1 MYNTFVHGNTASPCT
16 RGCSETRHARSLH
29 IFLFTGLGK
38 DEIPMVGL
46 STDLADYY
54 LKNPSSAYSKIYS
67 DLADKVKLTGVVYG
81 ILEEVMEKGTLNAFS
96 YEDMLDE
103 LASKDQDI
111 NEETLLQYGAFI
123 VQQVGHTFY

>member
-1 MYNTFVHGNTASPCT
+1 MNSNLLAIARCYNPNFY
-16 RGCSETRHARSLH
+16 
-29 IFLFTGLGK
+29 IGLGK

-81 ILEEVMEKGTLNAFS
+81 ILEEVMEKGSFVLHI
-96 YEDMLDE
+96 LI
-103 LASKDQDI
+103 ASFCKFLI
-111 NEETLLQYGAFI
+111 SI
-123 VQQVGHTFY
+123 FYPFRNTQRLFLRRHVR

>member
-1 MYNTFVHGNTASPCT
+1 MLQ
-16 RGCSETRHARSLH
+16 SELKFY
-29 IFLFTGLGK
+29 IGLGK

-81 ILEEVMEKGTLNAFS
+81 ILEEVMEKGTFILVF
-96 YEDMLDE
+96 L
-103 LASKDQDI
+103 LLRFAS
-111 NEETLLQYGAFI
+111 F
-123 VQQVGHTFY
+123 